1 MLILALQRIVF
12 EVFFEIVYFPV
23 WWYSRGILFIGMHL
37 ARYFSLGNEVLA
49 PGLWWRNL
57 FVPMYGQYNWQG
69 RIISFIIRLIQG
81 AVRGI
86 LLVLW
91 LVVLC
96 LVFMVWVLTPVAI
109 IFGLIRL

>member
-23 WWYSRGILFIGMHL
+23 WWYSRGILFIGTHL

-57 FVPMYGQYNWQG
+57 LVPMYGQYNWQG

-81 AVRGI
+81 VVRAI